1 MSYRRV
7 YKDNSRSKSF
17 WGGVLA
23 FVLLVVISV
32 VAVTISNV
40 IEDNQTQEI
49 ENESGTQTEITP
61 EIEVVE

>member
-7 YKDNSRSKSF
+7 YKDNSRCKGF
-17 WGGVLA
+17 WCGVLA
-23 FVLLVVISV
+23 FVLLVVISIA
-32 VAVTISNV
+32 AVTISNV

-49 ENESGTQTEITP
+49 DNESGTQTEITP